1 MVLEKICGFVIILFF
16 VGIELVFVFFEVCLF
31 WDKIDKCFGLI
42 VNFFIFKKVIIK
54 KNLIV
59 YGYVKFCLFCSCF
72 R

>member
-42 VNFFIFKKVIIK
+42 VNFVIFKKVILKEI
-54 KNLIV
+54 
-59 YGYVKFCLFCSCF
+59 
-72 R
+72 